1 LPVNRALY
9 TFRVLHLKIDILRKN
24 YNLEIES
31 PFTLF
36 VGGNTVVFDAL
47 IKSYGAKNGMVIDS
61 DGSKLINLNSELSAL
76 NYGFS
81 CLNLNASD
89 IADGF
94 DEILDDWGAS
104 GI

>member
-1 LPVNRALY
+1 M
-9 TFRVLHLKIDILRKN
+9 KIDILRKN

-36 VGGNTVVFDAL
+36 IDGNTVVFDAL
-47 IKSYGAKNGMVIDS
+47 IKGYGAKNGMVIDA

-94 DEILDDWGAS
+94 DEILGDWGAS